1 MVMYTMN
8 VQTVEEWSICNAEN
22 IVCPNRRKE
31 VLMNEVVEK
40 EVVVQRLLNR
50 RKEVQAEI
58 SELMSE
64 EVEIIV
70 ELSKLGK
77 TVDGYEIPF

>member
-22 IVCPNRRKE
+22 IVCPNCRKE
-31 VLMNEVVEK
+31 VLMSEKDVVIE
-40 EVVVQRLLNR
+40 RLLNR
-50 RKEVQAEI
+50 RKEIQVEI
-58 SELMSE
+58 SELME
-64 EVEIIV
+64 EDVDIIV

-77 TVDGYEIPF
+77 TEDGYEIPF